1 MTKTCIVVSDLHLGI
16 PASNKSKFM
25 EFLDELPDDV
35 ERLILLGDI
44 FDLWRRDPLGVML
57 DNTDILEKL
66 MSLEPRIDVTFV
78 VGNHDYHAFMF
89 PESHFGT
96 VFDLDPLR
104 QRHDLALQYGETT
117 YHFIHGYQL
126 ENKRFGN
133 LELYELFA
141 DRLCMEGDDVGKAAD
156 TIWQVACAK
165 ADLWNKL
172 IVCSWVKDKATRITL
187 PPEERDLEKLPKY
200 ATDLVRKG
208 GHYEDG
214 FVIYGHT
221 HKPYV
226 NIDERTANSGSW
238 VGHAADY
245 LVISDEGVTHE
256 TYL

>member
-1 MTKTCIVVSDLHLGI
+1 MTKKWVVVSDLHLGI
-16 PASNKSKFM
+16 PASNKKQFM
-25 EFLDELPDDV
+25 AFLDELGDDV

-57 DNTDILEKL
+57 ENTDVIQKL

-104 QRHDLALQYGETT
+104 RDLALRYGDTT

-126 ENKRFGN
+126 ENKRFGS

-156 TIWQVACAK
+156 TIWHVATAK
-165 ADLWNKL
+165 TDLWNKL
-172 IVCSWVKDKATRITL
+172 ILHSWVKDKAARITR

-200 ATDLVRKG
+200 AIDLVGKG
-208 GHYEDG
+208 GHYKGG

-226 NIDERTANSGSW
+226 NMAARTANAGSW

-245 LVISDEGVTHE
+245 LVISDEGVTQE
-256 TYL
+256 SYL